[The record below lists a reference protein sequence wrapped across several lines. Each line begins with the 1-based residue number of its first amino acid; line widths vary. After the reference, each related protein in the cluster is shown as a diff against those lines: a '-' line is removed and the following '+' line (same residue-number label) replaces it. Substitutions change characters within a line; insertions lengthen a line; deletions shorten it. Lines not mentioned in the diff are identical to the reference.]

1 MVMSNWIWW
10 AIPEK
15 YIRRYLIFLWLIL
28 FIIPGYGF
36 GIQYTKLGLIV
47 NWLWYDIVFYGWAKT
62 KEQIEKDLD
71 K

>member
-1 MVMSNWIWW
+1 MGNTRKIY
-10 AIPEK
+10 K
-15 YIRRYLIFLWLIL
+15 KIFNI
-28 FIIPGYGF
+28 FVVSIVYIPGYGF

>member
-1 MVMSNWIWW
+1 MVMSNCIWW

-15 YIRRYLIFLWLIL
+15 YIRRYLIFLWLVL

>member
-15 YIRRYLIFLWLIL
+15 YIRKYLIFLWLVL

-47 NWLWYDIVFYGWAKT
+47 NWLWYDIVFYGWEKT